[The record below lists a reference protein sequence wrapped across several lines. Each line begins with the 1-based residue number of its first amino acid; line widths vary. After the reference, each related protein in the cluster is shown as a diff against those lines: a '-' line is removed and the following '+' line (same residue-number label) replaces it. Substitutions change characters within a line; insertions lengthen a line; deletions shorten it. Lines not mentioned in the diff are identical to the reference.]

1 MIKTRRTPLWVFL
14 AFSAIETRKGALRLV
29 WACALF
35 TLYCLPWNTLL
46 HGALDDSI
54 GSLLLIDDWSWVVMM
69 APMTL
74 WYIAS
79 LRWMDRH
86 DGWVPRPVGAEI

>member
-1 MIKTRRTPLWVFL
+1 MGIPRFFCHRDTQGRT
-14 AFSAIETRKGALRLV
+14 ETHL
-29 WACALF
+29 ACALF
-35 TLYCLPWNTLL
+35 TLYCLPWNNLL
-46 HGALDDSI
+46 NGALDNSI
-54 GSLLLIDDWSWVVMM
+54 GPLLLIDDWSWAAMM